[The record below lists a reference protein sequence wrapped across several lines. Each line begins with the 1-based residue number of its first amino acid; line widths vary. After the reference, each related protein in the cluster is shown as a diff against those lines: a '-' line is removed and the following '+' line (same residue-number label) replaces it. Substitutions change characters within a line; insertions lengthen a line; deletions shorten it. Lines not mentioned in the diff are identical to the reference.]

1 MRRGAGR
8 IRTGDGGFAIIRQGP
23 QNPRETGILE
33 NAGAN
38 AGALETK
45 LRHIDA
51 DLQAVIDAWPD
62 LPEAVKSDIV
72 AMVEPRG

>member
-1 MRRGAGR
+1 
-8 IRTGDGGFAIIRQGP
+8 
-23 QNPRETGILE
+23 LE